1 MQAPTA
7 HTGDFV
13 MQVYEWIERAQHEL
27 IELGVE
33 DVKHSGILPDNGN
46 KFFPVIGYPPLTM
59 FSDMDQTPLFADFK
73 NRPARPLAAYAH
85 IPFCPSRCTFCH
97 WITKTKSK
105 AEEVDVYLD
114 YLEREMALY
123 TGQMGKTCVPAQSV
137 LIGGGTPTYL
147 SPKQMERFLKA
158 FTTYFDLSGCTQF
171 SVEAE
176 PGTLLG
182 QDGLEKLRIM
192 KDYGVHRIS
201 LGVQSFD
208 DAILAYMGRVHT
220 HADTLASIEQMR
232 TAGIENVF
240 IDLIY
245 AYPNQTLE
253 QWTEQMLQ
261 AVALDIEG
269 YQLYRLRIK
278 QHGDRQGNI
287 ITQFNNNPN
296 RFPEADKALL
306 MKYLGIMISEHHGY
320 HEHQTRI
327 FARREEDISHYL
339 RDWTSHLCDV
349 AGVGV
354 SSWSNLRG
362 VFSLNVG
369 DQNLASYY
377 GLIDRH
383 KVPVNRGKI
392 RTHDDEVRRSFL
404 LPLKNMKVD
413 KRAFTER
420 TGETI
425 ADYFEAEVAWLTQLG
440 MLEEDDRHI
449 WLTQRG
455 RFFADEVTSQFFDP
469 DYLPFPDVAR
479 APARRKSAMS

>member
-1 MQAPTA
+1 
-7 HTGDFV
+7 
-13 MQVYEWIERAQHEL
+13 MQVEQWIERAKYEL
-27 IELGVE
+27 NELGV
-33 DVKHSGILPDNGN
+33 DGVKNSGILPDNGN

-59 FSDMDQTPLFADFK
+59 FNDMDQAPLFADFQ
-73 NRPARPLAAYAH
+73 NRPTRPLAAYAH

-105 AEEVDVYLD
+105 SDEVDVYLD

-123 TGQMGKTCVPAQSV
+123 TRQMGVSSAPARSV

-147 SPKQMERFLKA
+147 SPRQMERFLRA
-158 FTTYFDLSGCTQF
+158 FTRYFDLSDCTQF

-182 QDGLEKLRIM
+182 QDGLEKLSIM

-220 HADTLASIEQMR
+220 HADTLAAIENMR
-232 TAGIENVF
+232 TAGIDNIF

-245 AYPNQTLE
+245 AYPNQTVE

-287 ITQFNNNPN
+287 LTQFNKRPDH
-296 RFPEADKALL
+296 FPPADDALL

-320 HEHQTRI
+320 YEHQTRI
-327 FARREEDISHYL
+327 FARREEDMSHYL
-339 RDWTSHLCDV
+339 RDWTSNLYDV

-369 DQNLASYY
+369 DQSLANYY
-377 GLIDRH
+377 GLIDQG
-383 KVPVNRGKI
+383 KVPINRGKI

-413 KRAFTER
+413 KRAFTAR

-425 ADYFEAEVAWLTQLG
+425 GDYFGAEVAWLTELG
-440 MLEEDDRHI
+440 MVEEDDSHI
-449 WLTQRG
+449 WLTKRG

-469 DYLPFPDVAR
+469 NYLPFPDVAR
-479 APARRKSAMS
+479 PPAINPSAQSM